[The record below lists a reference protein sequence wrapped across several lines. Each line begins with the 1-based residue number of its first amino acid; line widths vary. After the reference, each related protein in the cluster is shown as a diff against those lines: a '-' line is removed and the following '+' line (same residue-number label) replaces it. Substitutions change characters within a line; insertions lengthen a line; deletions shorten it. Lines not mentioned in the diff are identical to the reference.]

1 MAVRVPALERG
12 IDVLLFLASRP
23 AEAQR
28 GSAVAQ
34 ALGLSPA
41 TCHSLLSCLSD
52 AGLIVRDSAKAYS
65 LGPVLAALG
74 SAAQSRQEG
83 LFEAREEIRELAARL
98 GVPVSITVAGNDEV
112 VTVDRALPPGPGE
125 PRAVPGR
132 VPLVPPVGLV
142 FMSWLAPAD
151 FDAWLTRHGKHDPT
165 EMARYRHAAAVVR
178 ERGYAGGL
186 ETSQEHLAT
195 VLEQLSDVNSE
206 PARMALARELVDLLR
221 HGVDFI
227 TAPVFSS
234 DGTVHLALAVLV
246 PAESFVGDG
255 FAELARELLAAAAR
269 VTAAIGGK
277 TPRLVGQGAP

>member
-28 GSAVAQ
+28 GSEVAQ

-41 TCHSLLSCLSD
+41 TCHSLLSCLTD
-52 AGLIVRDSAKAYS
+52 AGLIVRDSSKAYS
-65 LGPVLAALG
+65 LGPVLASLG
-74 SAAQSRQEG
+74 YAAQSRQEG
-83 LFEAREEIRELAARL
+83 LFEAREEIRGLAARL
-98 GVPVSITVAGNDEV
+98 GVPFSITIASNDEL
-112 VTVDRALPPGPGE
+112 VTVDRALPPGPWE
-125 PRAVPGR
+125 PRALPNR
-132 VPLVPPVGLV
+132 LPLVPPAGLV
-142 FMSWLAPAD
+142 YKSWLPRAD
-151 FDAWLTRHGKHDPT
+151 FDAWLIRNGKQDPT
-165 EMARYRHAAAVVR
+165 EMDRYRHAAAVVR

-186 ETSQEHLAT
+186 ETSQDQLAT

-227 TAPVFSS
+227 SAPVFSS
-234 DGTVHLALAVLV
+234 DGAVHLSLGVLL
-246 PAESFVGDG
+246 PSESFVGDG
-255 FAELARELLAAAAR
+255 FAELARELLAAAGR

-277 TPRLVGQGAP
+277 IPTLVGRAAP

>member
-1 MAVRVPALERG
+1 M
-12 IDVLLFLASRP
+12 LLFLASRP
-23 AEAQR
+23 TEAQR
-28 GSAVAQ
+28 GSSVAQ

-83 LFEAREEIRELAARL
+83 LFEAREEIRGLAARL
-98 GVPVSITVAGNDEV
+98 GVPFSITIASNDEI
-112 VTVDRALPPGPGE
+112 VTVDRAQPPGPWE
-125 PRAVPGR
+125 PRALPGR
-132 VPLVPPVGLV
+132 VPFVPPAGLV
-142 FMSWLAPAD
+142 YTSWLASTD
-151 FDAWLTRHGKHDPT
+151 FDAWLTRHGKRDPT

-186 ETSQEHLAT
+186 ETSQEQLAT
-195 VLEQLSDVNSE
+195 ILEQLTDVTSE

-227 TAPVFSS
+227 SAPVFSS
-234 DGTVHLALAVLV
+234 DGVVHLALAVLL
-246 PAESFVGDG
+246 PSESFVGDG
-255 FAELARELLAAAAR
+255 FAELARELLVAAAR

-277 TPRLVGQGAP
+277 TPTLVGAP